1 MVVVLPFDSH
11 NHIHMGPSVDPVLYA
26 AGGGEQQHDDRQR
39 PTMMLCGIALQSTGP
54 HDYET
59 VLGLART
66 TTKSGIGTGTGTGST
81 ANAIM
86 TVVPCLGIHPWWLHT
101 LTEEDWSVSGHDCND
116 EYGDNTNATSAEKPP
131 RWVRVLRDALRDAPT
146 SAAVGETGL
155 DGFHFHPVTESLAC
169 PMERQVEAF
178 RWHLELAHSLN
189 KPVSVHCVQ
198 AFGPLMET
206 LSRLKKQKRLPRR
219 IYFHAFGGKVGTIDQ
234 LTALCET
241 LYFGFAAV
249 VNFRS
254 PKTADVIRKVGL
266 ERLVL
271 ETDHEDAALVHDSMA
286 ESIRFIAQALA
297 VDEQQV
303 IVQTTR
309 NAEDLYGISLS

>member
-1 MVVVLPFDSH
+1 MVLPFDSH
-11 NHIHMGPSVDPVLYA
+11 NHIHMGPSVDPVLHV
-26 AGGGEQQHDDRQR
+26 GEQSRL
-39 PTMMLCGIALQSTGP
+39 LCGMAVQSTGP
-54 HDYET
+54 HDYAT
-59 VLGLART
+59 VVGLASTST
-66 TTKSGIGTGTGTGST
+66 TGT
-81 ANAIM
+81 ANAM
-86 TVVPCLGIHPWWLHT
+86 TIVPCLGIHPWWLHT
-101 LTEEDWSVSGHDCND
+101 LGVEDWSIDEAGDGGGTSG
-116 EYGDNTNATSAEKPP
+116 AP
-131 RWVRVLRDALRDAPT
+131 RWVRALRLAVQAAPA

-155 DGFHFHPVTESLAC
+155 DGFHFDPITEALTC
-169 PMERQVEAF
+169 PMEKQVEAF
-178 RWHLELAHSLN
+178 RWHLELAYSLD

-206 LSRLKKQKRLPRR
+206 LTRLKKQKKLPRK

-254 PKTADVIRKVGL
+254 PKTADVIRKVGI

-286 ESIRFIAQALA
+286 ESISFIAKALN
-297 VDEQQV
+297 VDEQEV
-303 IVQTTR
+303 IARTTR
-309 NAEDLYGISLS
+309 NAEELYGIALS